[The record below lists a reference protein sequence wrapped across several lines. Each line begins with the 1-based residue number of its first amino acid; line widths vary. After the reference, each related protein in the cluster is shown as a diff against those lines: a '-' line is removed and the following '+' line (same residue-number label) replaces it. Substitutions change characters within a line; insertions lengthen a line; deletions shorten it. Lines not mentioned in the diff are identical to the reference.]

1 MNLQQ
6 RNYKNPLYAVY
17 LSMKK
22 RCYTPSSSGYK
33 NYGGKGV
40 KVCEEWK
47 NDFSVFYEWAIDNG
61 YSYEPG
67 ISRSQRLSIDRIDS
81 NGDYS
86 PQNCRWLPLEENIRR
101 ASKGRTVTSET
112 RTKRSKALRGRTFTE
127 EHKRKLSENSKGKN
141 KGNIYSKKGYYKMFD
156 KNNNLIKTFN
166 RPLDIAAFFEPR
178 KISLAT
184 ISAAAFKHRKTA
196 YGYKWEYEYESK

>member
-17 LSMKK
+17 LGMKK
-22 RCYTPSSSGYK
+22 RCYTPSCKGYK

-40 KVCEEWK
+40 KVCKEWK
-47 NDFSVFYEWAIDNG
+47 SDFSVFYEWAIENG

-67 ISRSQRLSIDRIDS
+67 ISRSQRLSLDRIDS

-86 PQNCRWLPLEENIRR
+86 PQNCRWLPLEENVRR
-101 ASKGRTVTSET
+101 ASKGRIVTAET
-112 RTKRSKALRGRTFTE
+112 RVKQSKAMKGRVFTG

-166 RPLDIAAFFEPR
+166 RPLDIVAFFEPR
-178 KISLAT
+178 KISLGNINEAGN
-184 ISAAAFKHRKTA
+184 KNRKSA
-196 YGYKWEYEYESK
+196 YGYKWEYVYEG

>member
-17 LSMKK
+17 LGMKK
-22 RCYTPSSSGYK
+22 RCYTPSTTGYK

-47 NDFSVFYEWAIDNG
+47 RDFSVFYEWAIANG
-61 YSYEPG
+61 YYYDPNKAQK
-67 ISRSQRLSIDRIDS
+67 QRLSIDRIDS

-86 PQNCRWLPLEENIRR
+86 PQNCRWISLEENVRR
-101 ASKGRTVTSET
+101 ASKGRIVTIET
-112 RTKRSKALRGRTFTE
+112 REKHSKAMKGKVFTE

-166 RPLDIAAFFEPR
+166 RPLDIVAFFEPR
-178 KISLAT
+178 KISLGNINEAGNNN
-184 ISAAAFKHRKTA
+184 RKSA
-196 YGYKWEYEYESK
+196 YGYKWEYVYEG